1 MSHRYLLDTNVLAEL
16 ARNPAGPA
24 ARTIAAVGE
33 TSVCTSAIV
42 ACEVHYGLA
51 KGASRKLTD
60 RMLEILATIDV
71 LTNLP
76 EDIGIH
82 YGRIRTQLESAG
94 EVIGPNNL
102 LIAAHAC
109 AADLTI
115 VTGNECEFRR
125 VPGLRVENWMTG

>member
-16 ARNPAGPA
+16 ARNPTGSA

-42 ACEVHYGLA
+42 ACEVRYGLA
-51 KGASRKLTD
+51 KGASRKLTE

-94 EVIGPNNL
+94 EVIGPNDL

-115 VTGNECEFRR
+115 VTENEREFRR
-125 VPGLRVENWMTG
+125 VPGLRVENWMAG

>member
-1 MSHRYLLDTNVLAEL
+1 MSHRYLLDTNILAEL

-33 TSVCTSAIV
+33 ASVCTSVIV

-51 KGASRKLTD
+51 KGTSPKLTE

-76 EDIGIH
+76 EDIGVH
-82 YGRIRTQLESAG
+82 YGHIRAQLESAG
-94 EVIGPNNL
+94 EVIGPNDL
-102 LIAAHAC
+102 LIAAHAY

-115 VTGNECEFRR
+115 VTGNEREFRR
-125 VPGLRVENWMTG
+125 VPGLRVENWMAE

>member
-115 VTGNECEFRR
+115 VTGNEREFRR
-125 VPGLRVENWMTG
+125 VSGLRVENWMAG

>member
-16 ARNPAGPA
+16 ARNPTGPA

-82 YGRIRTQLESAG
+82 YGRIRAQLESAG
-94 EVIGPNNL
+94 EVIGPNDL

-115 VTGNECEFRR
+115 VTGNEREFRR
-125 VPGLRVENWMTG
+125 VPGLRVENWMAG

>member
-1 MSHRYLLDTNVLAEL
+1 MSHRYLLDTNILAEL
-16 ARNPAGPA
+16 ARNPTGPA

-71 LTNLP
+71 VTNLP
-76 EDIGIH
+76 EDIGVH
-82 YGRIRTQLESAG
+82 YGRIRTRLESAG
-94 EVIGPNNL
+94 EVIGPNDL

-115 VTGNECEFRR
+115 VTGNEREFRR
-125 VPGLRVENWMTG
+125 VPGLRVENWMAG